1 MIKLEDIN
9 PNPYTISM
17 KILLFGVLEIP
28 KDQKKNIALSSQGM
42 AVWRIP
48 NVNEG
53 TKATNNGGK

>member
-1 MIKLEDIN
+1 
-9 PNPYTISM
+9 M